1 MQRIYCVIPTEIEV
15 ENFLAYRNPG
25 TLRLDGIHIAC
36 LAGPNGAGKSSL
48 LDAITWALWGK
59 ARSNSPDD
67 LMHQGARN
75 MQVRL
80 AFDQAGQRFQVI
92 RQRKA
97 GKQGVSGLSLHAW
110 DTQRDAWRDLSAA
123 RLVDTQKKIEALLH
137 LDYDTFINSAFLMQ
151 GRADEFTTKSPAQR
165 KQVLA
170 NILGLSHWEIFE
182 ARAKERIAGTRADM
196 QRLEGRLEEIDRE
209 LARRE
214 EHEKSFEAAVAEAG
228 AATEVLTAAE
238 SQLASIQQ
246 VRQEFVAL
254 QRQIDDRTK
263 RITTMERDV
272 LEAERELGV
281 LRTRADRAALQA
293 ALEAVR
299 AELGGF
305 DTLQATLDEVAGRQR
320 EAGQEAAKLRGAN
333 ELLGPQTEPLKARAA
348 TLESSTEPVCPT
360 CGQALTEDHRHQLL
374 EDLQAEIEGR
384 REAYRVNQARLRELD
399 AQVKA
404 MEADRQ
410 ALDKAVRQRP
420 ERAQRAGELQAW
432 LDHAGD
438 AERQAASLAER
449 IARWQADL
457 TADRAERAGLEAQ
470 VEKSETQLRAASLTP
485 EAVDRLRLQ
494 KRLADER
501 VGGARQQL
509 AALESFA
516 RQRAE
521 RKIALDRLATDLS
534 LYEDLREAFGKRGVP
549 AMIIETAV
557 PELEASANE
566 LLGRMTDGR
575 MHVRIETQKEI
586 KTGEVRE
593 ALDILIS
600 DELGTR
606 AYELYSGGEAFRV
619 NFAIRI
625 ALSRLLA
632 RRAGAQLRSLFIDE
646 GFGTQDARGREQL
659 VAAINSIQDDFDRI
673 LVITHI
679 DELRDA
685 FPVRIEV
692 TKTPQGSQFRLT

>member
-1 MQRIYCVIPTEIEV
+1 VIPTEIEV
-15 ENFLAYRNPG
+15 ENFLAYRSPG
-25 TLRLDGIHIAC
+25 TLRLEGVHIAC
-36 LAGPNGAGKSSL
+36 LSGPNGAGKSSL
-48 LDAITWALWGK
+48 LDAMTWALWGK

-67 LMHQGARN
+67 LVHQGARN

-80 AFDQAGQRFQVI
+80 AFEQAGGRYQVI

-97 GKQGVSGLSLHAW
+97 GKQGVSGLSFHVW
-110 DTQRDAWRDLSAA
+110 DPQGEAWRDLSAA
-123 RLVDTQKKIEALLH
+123 RLADTQKKIEALLR

-170 NILGLSHWEIFE
+170 TILGLSKWDVYEG
-182 ARAKERIAGTRADM
+182 RAKERIGATRAEM
-196 QRLEGRLEEIDRE
+196 HRLEGRLDEIDRE

-214 EHEKSFEAAVAEAG
+214 EHQRSLDAAEAEAAIATGRLAEAETQWAG
-228 AATEVLTAAE
+228 
-238 SQLASIQQ
+238 IQQ
-246 VRQEFVAL
+246 VRQELVTL
-254 QRQIDDRTK
+254 QRQIDDRTR
-263 RITTMERDV
+263 RITATEREV
-272 LEAERELGV
+272 AEAERERLAASV
-281 LRTRADRAALQA
+281 RADRAALQA

-299 AELGGF
+299 AELVGF
-305 DTLQATLDEVAGRQR
+305 DILQAQMDAVAGQQR
-320 EAGQEAAKLRGAN
+320 EAGQEAARLRGVN
-333 ELLGPQTEPLKARAA
+333 ELLGPQTEPLKARAV
-348 TLESSTEPVCPT
+348 TLESSSEPVCPT
-360 CGQALTEDHRHQLL
+360 CGQALTDDHRHRLL
-374 EDLQAEIEGR
+374 EELSAEIEGR
-384 REAYRVNQARLRELD
+384 REAYRLNQLRLRELETLARSLD
-399 AQVKA
+399 
-404 MEADRQ
+404 ADRQ
-410 ALDKAVRQRP
+410 AMEKALSQRP
-420 ERAQRAGELQAW
+420 ERARRAGELQAS
-432 LDHAGD
+432 LEHAGE
-438 AERQAASLAER
+438 AERQAAALADR
-449 IARWQADL
+449 IARWQAEL
-457 TADRAERAGLEAQ
+457 SADRAERAGLETQ

-485 EAVDRLRLQ
+485 EAVEQLRLK
-494 KRLADER
+494 KRMADER

-509 AALESFA
+509 AALDAFE

-521 RKIALDRLATDLS
+521 RRAELDRLAHILGLD
-534 LYEDLREAFGKRGVP
+534 EELREAFGKRGVP

-566 LLGRMTDGR
+566 LLNRMTDGR

-646 GFGTQDARGREQL
+646 GFGTQDARGREHL

-685 FPVRIEV
+685 FPARIEV
-692 TKTPQGSQFRLT
+692 TKTPQGSTFRLS

>member
-1 MQRIYCVIPTEIEV
+1 VIPTEIEV
-15 ENFLAYRNPG
+15 ENFLAYRTPG
-25 TLRLDGIHIAC
+25 SLKLDGIHIAC

-59 ARSNSPDD
+59 ARSNSPDE
-67 LMHQGARN
+67 LIHQGARN
-75 MQVRL
+75 MRVRL
-80 AFDQAGQRFQVI
+80 VFDQAGQRYQVI

-110 DTQRDAWRDLSAA
+110 DAGKEAWRDLSAA

-151 GRADEFTTKSPAQR
+151 GRADEFTTKTPAQR

-170 NILGLSHWEIFE
+170 TILGLSHWEMFE
-182 ARAKERIAGTRADM
+182 ARAKDCIAETRADM

-214 EHEKSFEAAVAEAG
+214 EYRQSLQAAEAEAARATEELASAEAQW
-228 AATEVLTAAE
+228 V
-238 SQLASIQQ
+238 SIQQ
-246 VRQEFVAL
+246 VRQELVTL
-254 QRQIDDRTK
+254 QREIDDRTR
-263 RITTMERDV
+263 RITSTEREV
-272 LEAERELGV
+272 VEAERDLAEV
-281 LRTRADRAALQA
+281 RTRADRVALQA
-293 ALEAVR
+293 ALEAVQ
-299 AELGGF
+299 AELAGF
-305 DTLQATLDEVAGRQR
+305 DTLQGQLEEVAGRQR
-320 EAGQEAAKLRGAN
+320 EAGQEAARLRGAN
-333 ELLGPQTEPLKARAA
+333 ELLGPQTEPLKVRAA
-348 TLESSTEPVCPT
+348 TLESSTEPTCPT
-360 CGQALTEDHRHQLL
+360 CGQALTEDHRHRLL
-374 EDLQAEIEGR
+374 EELRAEIEGR
-384 REAYRVNQARLRELD
+384 REAYRANQARLRELEV
-399 AQVKA
+399 QVKS
-404 MEADRQ
+404 MESDRQ
-410 ALDKAVRQRP
+410 ALDRALRQRP
-420 ERAQRAGELQAW
+420 ERSQRAGELRA
-432 LDHAGD
+432 LLEHAGES
-438 AERQAASLAER
+438 ERRAAALAER
-449 IARWQADL
+449 MARWQAEL
-457 TADRAERAGLEAQ
+457 TSERAERATLETQ
-470 VEKSETQLRAASLTP
+470 VEKSEAQLRAASLTP
-485 EAVDRLRLQ
+485 DAIDRLRLR
-494 KRLADER
+494 KRMADER

-516 RQRAE
+516 RQRTERRAE
-521 RKIALDRLATDLS
+521 LDRLANDLS

-575 MHVRIETQKEI
+575 MHARIETQREI

-646 GFGTQDARGREQL
+646 GFGTQDAGGREHL

-685 FPVRIEV
+685 FPARIEV
-692 TKTPQGSQFRLT
+692 SKSPEGSQFRLS

>member
-1 MQRIYCVIPTEIEV
+1 VIPTEIEV
-15 ENFLAYRNPG
+15 ENFLAYRTPG
-25 TLRLDGIHIAC
+25 TLRLDGVHIAC

-80 AFDQAGQRFQVI
+80 AFDQAGQRYQVI

-110 DTQRDAWRDLSAA
+110 DAQTEAWRDLSAA

-137 LDYDTFINSAFLMQ
+137 LDYDTFVNSAFLMQ
-151 GRADEFTTKSPAQR
+151 GRADEFTKKSPAQR

-170 NILGLSHWEIFE
+170 TILGLSNWEIFE
-182 ARAKERIAGTRADM
+182 TRAKERIATTRADM
-196 QRLEGRLEEIDRE
+196 QRLEGRLQEIDRE
-209 LARRE
+209 LARRD
-214 EHEKSFEAAVAEAG
+214 EHQQSLQAAEAEAG
-228 AATEVLTAAE
+228 LATEQLAAAE
-238 SQLASIQQ
+238 SQWASIQQ
-246 VRQEFVAL
+246 VRQDLVAL
-254 QRQIDDRTK
+254 QRQIDDRTR
-263 RITTMERDV
+263 RITSTEREV
-272 LEAERELGV
+272 LEGERELSV
-281 LRTRADRAALQA
+281 LRTRADRAAMQA
-293 ALEAVR
+293 ALGAVQ
-299 AELGGF
+299 AELAGF
-305 DTLQATLDEVAGRQR
+305 DALQVSLEELAEKQQQT
-320 EAGQEAAKLRGAN
+320 GQEAARLRGAN
-333 ELLGPQTEPLKARAA
+333 ELLGPQTEPIKARAA
-348 TLESSTEPVCPT
+348 TLESATEPVCPT
-360 CGQALTEDHRHQLL
+360 CGQPLTDDHRHRLL
-374 EDLQAEIEGR
+374 EDLRAEIDGR
-384 REAYRVNQARLRELD
+384 REAYRGNQVRLRELE
-399 AQVKA
+399 AQVRT
-404 MEADRQ
+404 MEAERQ
-410 ALDKAVRQRP
+410 ALDKALRQRP
-420 ERAQRAGELQAW
+420 ERGQRAGELQAL
-432 LDHAGD
+432 LDHAGE
-438 AERQAASLAER
+438 AERQAAALAER
-449 IARWQADL
+449 ILRWQADL
-457 TADRAERAGLEAQ
+457 TTDRAERASLEVQ
-470 VEKSETQLRAASLTP
+470 VEKSETQLRAAALTP

-509 AALESFA
+509 SALESFA
-516 RQRAE
+516 RQRIE
-521 RKIALDRLATDLS
+521 RKAELDRLANALS

-646 GFGTQDARGREQL
+646 GFGTQDARGREHL

-685 FPVRIEV
+685 FPARIEV
-692 TKTPQGSQFRLT
+692 MKTPQGSQFRLS

>member
-1 MQRIYCVIPTEIEV
+1 MQRGYCVIPTEIEV
-15 ENFLAYRNPG
+15 ENFLAYRTPG
-25 TLRLDGIHIAC
+25 TLRLDGVHIAC

-67 LMHQGARN
+67 LIHQGARN

-80 AFDQAGQRFQVI
+80 AFDQAGQRYQVI

-97 GKQGVSGLSLHAW
+97 GKQGVSGLSLQAW
-110 DTQRDAWRDLSAA
+110 DAQKDAWRDLSAA

-151 GRADEFTTKSPAQR
+151 GRADEFTKKSPAQR

-170 NILGLSHWEIFE
+170 TILGLSNWEVFE
-182 ARAKERIAGTRADM
+182 TRAKDRIAGTRADM
-196 QRLEGRLEEIDRE
+196 QRLEGRLEEIGRE
-209 LARRE
+209 LARRDE
-214 EHEKSFEAAVAEAG
+214 YQQSLQAAEAE
-228 AATEVLTAAE
+228 AKLATEQLAAAE
-238 SQLASIQQ
+238 SQWAGIQQ
-246 VRQEFVAL
+246 VRQELVTL
-254 QRQIDDRTK
+254 QRQIDDRT
-263 RITTMERDV
+263 RRVTSTEREV
-272 LEAERELGV
+272 LEAERELTT
-281 LRTRADRAALQA
+281 LRTRCDRAALQV

-305 DTLQATLDEVAGRQR
+305 DTLQAKLEEIVGKQR
-320 EAGQEAAKLRGAN
+320 EAGQEAARLRGAN
-333 ELLGPQTEPLKARAA
+333 ELLGPQTEPIKARAA

-360 CGQALTEDHRHQLL
+360 CGQALTEDHRHRLL
-374 EDLQAEIEGR
+374 NELQAEIEQR
-384 REAYRVNQARLRELD
+384 REAYRANQTQLRELD

-420 ERAQRAGELQAW
+420 GRAQQAGELQAL
-432 LDHAGD
+432 LDHAGE
-438 AERQAASLAER
+438 AERQSAALAER
-449 IARWQADL
+449 VARWQAEL

-470 VEKSETQLRAASLTP
+470 VERSEMQLRAASLTP

-516 RQRAE
+516 RQRTE
-521 RKIALDRLATDLS
+521 RKIELDRLANDLS

-566 LLGRMTDGR
+566 LLNRMTDGR

-606 AYELYSGGEAFRV
+606 AYELYSGGEAFQV

-646 GFGTQDARGREQL
+646 GFGTQDARGREHL
-659 VAAINSIQDDFDRI
+659 VAAINTIQDDFDRI

-685 FPVRIEV
+685 FPARIEV
-692 TKTPQGSQFRLT
+692 TKTPQGSQFRLS

>member
-1 MQRIYCVIPTEIEV
+1 VIPTEIEV
-15 ENFLAYRNPG
+15 ENFLAYRTPG
-25 TLRLDGIHIAC
+25 TLRLDGVHIAC

-80 AFDQAGQRFQVI
+80 AFDQAGQRYQVI

-110 DTQRDAWRDLSAA
+110 DAQTEAWRDLSAA

-137 LDYDTFINSAFLMQ
+137 LDYDTFVNSAFLMQ
-151 GRADEFTTKSPAQR
+151 GRADEFTKKSPAQR

-170 NILGLSHWEIFE
+170 TILGLSNWEIFE
-182 ARAKERIAGTRADM
+182 TRAKERIATTRADM
-196 QRLEGRLEEIDRE
+196 QRLEGRLQEIDRE
-209 LARRE
+209 LARRD
-214 EHEKSFEAAVAEAG
+214 EHQQSLQAAEAEAG
-228 AATEVLTAAE
+228 LATEQLAAAE
-238 SQLASIQQ
+238 SQWASIQQ
-246 VRQEFVAL
+246 VRQELVAL
-254 QRQIDDRTK
+254 QRQIDDRTR
-263 RITTMERDV
+263 RITSTEREV
-272 LEAERELGV
+272 LEGERELSV
-281 LRTRADRAALQA
+281 LRTRADRAAMQA
-293 ALEAVR
+293 ALGAVQ
-299 AELGGF
+299 AELAGF
-305 DTLQATLDEVAGRQR
+305 DALQVSLEELAEKQQQT
-320 EAGQEAAKLRGAN
+320 GQEAARLRGAN
-333 ELLGPQTEPLKARAA
+333 ELLGPQTEPIKARAA
-348 TLESSTEPVCPT
+348 TLESATEPVCPT
-360 CGQALTEDHRHQLL
+360 CGQPLTDDHRHRLL
-374 EDLQAEIEGR
+374 EDLRAEIDGR
-384 REAYRVNQARLRELD
+384 REAYRGNQVRLRELE
-399 AQVKA
+399 AQVRT
-404 MEADRQ
+404 MEAERQ
-410 ALDKAVRQRP
+410 ALDKALRQRP
-420 ERAQRAGELQAW
+420 ERGQRAGELQAL
-432 LDHAGD
+432 LDHAGE
-438 AERQAASLAER
+438 AERQAAALAER
-449 IARWQADL
+449 ILRWQADL
-457 TADRAERAGLEAQ
+457 TTDRAERASLEVQ
-470 VEKSETQLRAASLTP
+470 VEKSETQLRAAALTP

-509 AALESFA
+509 SALESFA
-516 RQRAE
+516 RQRIE
-521 RKIALDRLATDLS
+521 RKAELDRLANALS

-646 GFGTQDARGREQL
+646 GFGTQDARGREHL

-685 FPVRIEV
+685 FPARIEV
-692 TKTPQGSQFRLT
+692 MKTPQGSQFRLS

>member
-1 MQRIYCVIPTEIEV
+1 VIPIEIEV
-15 ENFLAYRNPG
+15 ENFLAYCTPG

-36 LAGPNGAGKSSL
+36 LAGPNGSGKSSL

-67 LMHQGARN
+67 LIHQGARN

-80 AFDQAGQRFQVI
+80 AFDQAGQRYQVI

-97 GKQGVSGLSLHAW
+97 GKQGISGLSLHAW
-110 DTQRDAWRDLSAA
+110 DGQREAWRDLSAA
-123 RLVDTQKKIEALLH
+123 RLVDTQKKIETLLH

-151 GRADEFTTKSPAQR
+151 GRADEFTTKSPSQR

-170 NILGLSHWEIFE
+170 TILGLSRWEVLE
-182 ARAKERIAGTRADM
+182 TRAKERIAGTRADM
-196 QRLEGRLEEIDRE
+196 HRLEGRLEEIDRE
-209 LARRE
+209 LARRD
-214 EHEKSFEAAVAEAG
+214 EHQQSLQKAEAEAG
-228 AATEVLTAAE
+228 LATEQLAAAE
-238 SQLASIQQ
+238 SQWAGIQQ
-246 VRQEFVAL
+246 VRQEMVTL
-254 QRQIDDRTK
+254 QRQIDDRTR
-263 RITTMERDV
+263 RITSTEREL
-272 LEAERELGV
+272 LEAERELTM

-293 ALEAVR
+293 ALEAMR
-299 AELGGF
+299 AELAGF
-305 DTLQATLDEVAGRQR
+305 DTLQAQLEAVVGQQR
-320 EAGQEAAKLRGAN
+320 EAGQEAARLRGAN
-333 ELLGPQTEPLKARAA
+333 ELLGPQTEPLKARAV

-360 CGQALTEDHRHQLL
+360 CGQALTDAHRHRLL
-374 EDLQAEIEGR
+374 KDLQTEIEGR
-384 REAYRVNQARLRELD
+384 REAYRENQVRLRELD

-420 ERAQRAGELQAW
+420 ERAQRAGELQAM
-432 LDHAGD
+432 LDHAGE
-438 AERQAASLAER
+438 AERQAASLVER
-449 IARWQADL
+449 VARWQAEL
-457 TADRAERAGLEAQ
+457 AADRAERAGLEAQ

-509 AALESFA
+509 AVLESFG
-516 RQRAE
+516 RQRVERRAE
-521 RKIALDRLATDLS
+521 LDRLAHDLS
-534 LYEDLREAFGKRGVP
+534 LHEELREAFGKRGVP

-566 LLGRMTDGR
+566 LLNRMTDGR

-646 GFGTQDARGREQL
+646 GFGTQDARGREHL

-692 TKTPQGSQFRLT
+692 TKTAQGSQFKLT

>member
-1 MQRIYCVIPTEIEV
+1 V
-15 ENFLAYRNPG
+15 
-25 TLRLDGIHIAC
+25 
-36 LAGPNGAGKSSL
+36 
-48 LDAITWALWGK
+48 
-59 ARSNSPDD
+59 
-67 LMHQGARN
+67 
-75 MQVRL
+75 
-80 AFDQAGQRFQVI
+80 
-92 RQRKA
+92 
-97 GKQGVSGLSLHAW
+97 
-110 DTQRDAWRDLSAA
+110 
-123 RLVDTQKKIEALLH
+123 
-137 LDYDTFINSAFLMQ
+137 
-151 GRADEFTTKSPAQR
+151 
-165 KQVLA
+165 
-170 NILGLSHWEIFE
+170 FE
-182 ARAKERIAGTRADM
+182 TRAKERIAGTRADM

-209 LARRE
+209 LARRDE
-214 EHEKSFEAAVAEAG
+214 YQQSLQAAEIEAKL
-228 AATEVLTAAE
+228 ATEQLAAAE
-238 SQLASIQQ
+238 SQWAGIQQ
-246 VRQEFVAL
+246 VRQELVTL
-254 QRQIDDRTK
+254 QRQIDDRT
-263 RITTMERDV
+263 RRVTSTEREV
-272 LEAERELGV
+272 LEAERELTS

-299 AELGGF
+299 TELGGF
-305 DTLQATLDEVAGRQR
+305 DTLQEKLEEIVGKQR
-320 EAGQEAAKLRGAN
+320 EAGQEAARLRGAN
-333 ELLGPQTEPLKARAA
+333 ELLGPQTEPIKARAA

-360 CGQALTEDHRHQLL
+360 CGQALTDDHRHRLL
-374 EDLQAEIEGR
+374 NELQAEIEQR
-384 REAYRVNQARLRELD
+384 REAYRANQTQLRELD

-410 ALDKAVRQRP
+410 ALDRAVRQRP
-420 ERAQRAGELQAW
+420 ERAQRAGELQAL

-438 AERQAASLAER
+438 AERQAAALAER
-449 IARWQADL
+449 IARWQAEL
-457 TADRAERAGLEAQ
+457 TTDRTDRAGLEAQ

-521 RKIALDRLATDLS
+521 RKIDLDRLANDLS

-566 LLGRMTDGR
+566 LLNRMTDGR

-646 GFGTQDARGREQL
+646 GFGTQDARGREHL

-679 DELRDA
+679 DEMRDA
-685 FPVRIEV
+685 FPARIEV
-692 TKTPQGSQFRLT
+692 TKTPQGSQFTLS